1 MTMVVVAVVYCGAPP
16 TDEAAK
22 QALLELCAVVD
33 GFVAA
38 APLLKISLTL
48 MASFSLQESSV

>member
-22 QALLELCAVVD
+22 QALLELVD

>member
-1 MTMVVVAVVYCGAPP
+1 MTMVVMVFIYCGAPP

-22 QALLELCAVVD
+22 QALLELCVVVD